1 MKRVALGEAVAHLR
15 HLERRGLVE
24 QVAGAWPA
32 SYRLVTS
39 EG

>member
-24 QVAGAWPA
+24 QVAGAWP
-32 SYRLVTS
+32 RRTGWFTS